1 VRTREATLD
10 QRTGRLA
17 LTLTAVPHDVPLQQV
32 LGDLADTMTRMVERA
47 IDDGR
52 NYEIQVRITADI
64 AVDAAESEVGEYVT
78 ELPLQVPDH
87 IKTLETDGIVFHRTI
102 LGWERVE

>member
-1 VRTREATLD
+1 VHTREAPLD

-17 LTLTAVPHDVPLQQV
+17 LTLTTVPRNIPLQQV
-32 LGDLADTMTRMVERA
+32 LSDLADTMTRMVERA
-47 IDDGR
+47 INDGR

-64 AVDAAESEVGEYVT
+64 AVDADQAEVGEYVA

-87 IKTLETDGIVFHRTI
+87 VKTLETDGIVFHRTV

>member
-1 VRTREATLD
+1 MRAREATLD

-17 LTLTAVPHDVPLQQV
+17 LTLTSVPHNIPLQQV
-32 LGDLADTMTRMVERA
+32 LCDLADTMTRMVERA

-52 NYEIQVRITADI
+52 DYEIQVRITADI
-64 AVDAAESEVGEYVT
+64 AVDAAQSEIGEYVI

-87 IKTLETDGIVFHRTI
+87 IKTLETDGIVFHRTV
-102 LGWERVE
+102 LGWERIE

>member
-1 VRTREATLD
+1 MHAREATLD
-10 QRTGRLA
+10 HRTGRLA
-17 LTLTAVPHDVPLQQV
+17 LTLTTLPRDMPLQQV
-32 LGDLADTMTRMVERA
+32 LSDLADTMTRMVERA

-64 AVDAAESEVGEYVT
+64 AVDAAQSEVGEYVT

-87 IKTLETDGIVFHRTI
+87 IKTLETDGILFRRTV
-102 LGWERVE
+102 LGWERVK

>member
-17 LTLTAVPHDVPLQQV
+17 LTLTAVPHDIPLQQV
-32 LGDLADTMTRMVERA
+32 LCDLADRMTRMVERA
-47 IDDGR
+47 TDDGR
-52 NYEIQVRITADI
+52 NYDIQVRITADI
-64 AVDAAESEVGEYVT
+64 AVEAAQSEVGEYVT

-87 IKTLETDGIVFHRTI
+87 IKTLETDGIVFHRTV